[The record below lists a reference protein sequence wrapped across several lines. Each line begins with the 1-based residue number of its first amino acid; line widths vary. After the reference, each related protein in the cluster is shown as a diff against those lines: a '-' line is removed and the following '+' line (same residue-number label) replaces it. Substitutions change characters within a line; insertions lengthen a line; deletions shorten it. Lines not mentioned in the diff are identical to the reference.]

1 MLMVELEQSNLRVGS
16 EVRLGLVEIIN
27 EVKVRFEV
35 GIKVMLY

>member
-35 GIKVMLY
+35 GIRVMLY